1 MGKDGAEV
9 GEVRVGAWRGEG
21 GGLGERGEGGLACT
35 SHGTTM
41 EQLWNNYGTTHG
53 TTHGTTTTPWKT
65 HTLALWNKEI
75 IDLFF
80 LKDMQHRT
88 FFLKS

>member
-1 MGKDGAEV
+1 VASQREADVGGVSGGGGEV
-9 GEVRVGAWRGEG
+9 GEGV
-21 GGLGERGEGGLACT
+21 GLGWT

-65 HTLALWNKEI
+65 HTLALWNKE
-75 IDLFF
+75 
-80 LKDMQHRT
+80 K
-88 FFLKS
+88 